1 MYINSLVSSTVHA
14 ADRFTFERSCSF
26 RNEETL
32 HFVRV
37 YVCNKNCII
46 YSVFMHKNPLHVIF
60 STYCNSSHRL
70 PSNSEYNQI
79 DLCNLFSF
87 SGISKI
93 SNHKTAY

>member
-1 MYINSLVSSTVHA
+1 
-14 ADRFTFERSCSF
+14 
-26 RNEETL
+26 
-32 HFVRV
+32 
-37 YVCNKNCII
+37 
-46 YSVFMHKNPLHVIF
+46 MHKNPLHVIF